1 MGFNLESD
9 IARFSYRTRLKGA
22 VHRQSVKNCY
32 HQHGPVFHIHGET
45 VNILP
50 IDDKVREEF
59 INEMVKKY
67 EQRSDGI

>member
-9 IARFSYRTRLKGA
+9 VMRLTHGLRKRIENPKART
-22 VHRQSVKNCY
+22 CY

-50 IDDKVREEF
+50 VEDKIREDF
-59 INEMVKKY
+59 VNILVKKKY
-67 EQRSDGI
+67 QISGVE

>member
-9 IARFSYRTRLKGA
+9 VMQLTHGLRKRIENPKART
-22 VHRQSVKNCY
+22 CY

-59 INEMVKKY
+59 VNEMVRKY
-67 EQRSDGI
+67 EQRSGGI